1 MFNLKLFSLSITTL
15 LVAATVGVFCS
26 SSAEALTIK
35 RGRVIGTWDYDLDG
49 GGGFNQG
56 DTFVAEFTYDSDRIT
71 TRKEFYS
78 EKYYYFEKA
87 APLLSL
93 ALNSGSISH
102 RFDIR
107 PGEGV
112 GSFGWYQFQ
121 STSPEFGQR
130 SQNET
135 FLSAFEFLSPV
146 AYSFYARASSKLD
159 YYGSPSSESF
169 ASSYSYDYSNDAY
182 LLRAESD
189 NATFSGATSVP
200 TPALLPGLI
209 GLAVAVIKKR
219 QADQAKS
226 DADEEA

>member
-1 MFNLKLFSLSITTL
+1 MFNLKLFSLPITTL
-15 LVAATVGVFCS
+15 LVAATIGVFCS
-26 SSAEALTIK
+26 SSAEALTIT
-35 RGRVIGTWDYDLDG
+35 RGRAIGTWDYDLDG
-49 GGGFNQG
+49 EGGFNKG

-71 TRKEFYS
+71 TRDEFYS
-78 EKYYYFEKA
+78 DRYYYFEKA

-93 ALNSGSISH
+93 VLNSGSVSH

-121 STSPEFGQR
+121 STSPEFGQQ
-130 SQNET
+130 SKDET

-146 AYSFYARASSKLD
+146 AYSFYARAYSELD
-159 YYGSPSSESF
+159 YYGSPSSGSF
-169 ASSYSYDYSNDAY
+169 ASSYSYDYSNDTY

-189 NATFSGATSVP
+189 NVTFSGATPVP
-200 TPALLPGLI
+200 TPAILPGLI

-219 QADQAKS
+219 QADQAQS
-226 DADEEA
+226 DSEDEA